1 VRPVF
6 SEAKE
11 SGDKHKVLRFL
22 PAKKATCASCY
33 APVSWAPAPV
43 LIMKRQKSGKTHKK
57 QRRRK
62 NTQHAQKQNANNK
75 EKAILLRF
83 CLMRRPHE
91 R

>member
-1 VRPVF
+1 
-6 SEAKE
+6 
-11 SGDKHKVLRFL
+11 
-22 PAKKATCASCY
+22 
-33 APVSWAPAPV
+33 
-43 LIMKRQKSGKTHKK
+43 MKRQKSGKTHKK

-83 CLMRRPHE
+83 CLMRRPRE